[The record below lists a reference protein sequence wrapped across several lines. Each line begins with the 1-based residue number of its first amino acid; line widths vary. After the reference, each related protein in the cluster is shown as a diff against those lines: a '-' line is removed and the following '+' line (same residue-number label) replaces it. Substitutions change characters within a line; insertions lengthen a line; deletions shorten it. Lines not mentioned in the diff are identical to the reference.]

1 MLETVTGLVDGGWTV
16 VVTLPVAGPLIVEVE
31 RRGGRVVLC
40 RAPVLRKSA
49 LRPQGF
55 LRLMA
60 DAVLGLAP
68 AISLIRSTH
77 CDLVFVN
84 TITIPGWLLLGR
96 LLGRATVCHVHEAEG
111 SAPLPLRRVMT
122 LPVLA
127 AHRILVNSR
136 FSRAVLVASIPRIAR
151 RTTVVYN
158 AVAGPPVVIAP
169 RESLDGQLRL
179 LYVGRLS
186 PRKGPQV
193 ALRALVAVHSDG
205 TAARLDLLG
214 SVFPGYEWFADEL
227 HDIVRHEGMESSVGF
242 LGFDP
247 DIWGHLAKAD
257 IVLVPSLVDEPFGN
271 TAVEAILAAR
281 PLVVSDTSGLREA
294 ASGFGAALP
303 VAPGDTAQWVAAV
316 TTIIAEWSLFR
327 AAAIR
332 DAEIAR
338 ARHAPE
344 RYAEQIRDA
353 LGSLVEID
361 ESR

>member
-1 MLETVTGLVDGGWTV
+1 MRRSGTFGRPRRPRPTGRTSRSVLIAHPGAELYGSDRVMLETVTGLVDGGWTV

-151 RTTVVYN
+151 RKRSSTTRW
-158 AVAGPPVVIAP
+158 P
-169 RESLDGQLRL
+169 DLR
-179 LYVGRLS
+179 
-186 PRKGPQV
+186 
-193 ALRALVAVHSDG
+193 
-205 TAARLDLLG
+205 
-214 SVFPGYEWFADEL
+214 W
-227 HDIVRHEGMESSVGF
+227 
-242 LGFDP
+242 
-247 DIWGHLAKAD
+247 
-257 IVLVPSLVDEPFGN
+257 
-271 TAVEAILAAR
+271 
-281 PLVVSDTSGLREA
+281 
-294 ASGFGAALP
+294 
-303 VAPGDTAQWVAAV
+303 
-316 TTIIAEWSLFR
+316 
-327 AAAIR
+327 
-332 DAEIAR
+332 
-338 ARHAPE
+338 
-344 RYAEQIRDA
+344 
-353 LGSLVEID
+353 
-361 ESR
+361 